1 MSICM
6 HSVSV
11 VDEVHKSSKSIDSLI
26 KYYSNKNVK
35 YSFSITRVKLQKH
48 FFFNV
53 LVFYLS
59 FKTLNFNKRKYQV
72 MLDTA
77 N

>member
-6 HSVSV
+6 YSVSV

-35 YSFSITRVKLQKH
+35 HSFSIL
-48 FFFNV
+48 
-53 LVFYLS
+53 LE
-59 FKTLNFNKRKYQV
+59 
-72 MLDTA
+72 
-77 N
+77 